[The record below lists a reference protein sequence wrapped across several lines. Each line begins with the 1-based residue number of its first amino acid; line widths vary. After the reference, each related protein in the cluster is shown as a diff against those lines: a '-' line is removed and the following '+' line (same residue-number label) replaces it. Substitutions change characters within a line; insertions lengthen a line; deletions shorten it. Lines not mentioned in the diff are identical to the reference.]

1 MFSSHHLQNVLF
13 HYPRQVIDQL
23 PEGFRRASVLVLILD
38 SPTGPHLL
46 LTRRTHRVNSHK
58 GQVAFP
64 GGAEDA
70 GDESPEQTA
79 LRETGEEIGIPSDKI
94 RLLGRLNDRLTISDF
109 VVTPVCAWVD
119 SPDPGWLDVTN
130 EEIDRVFTVPLSWLA
145 DPSQVRVEMWERQK
159 FITRMYIW
167 RYESEIIWGM
177 TGLVIAELIDVLAGD
192 DRLSRLPPE
201 PSTMVEFLKSVS
213 R

>member
-1 MFSSHHLQNVLF
+1 MFTSHHLQHVLS
-13 HYPRQVIDQL
+13 HYPRQTIDQL
-23 PEGFRRASVLVLILD
+23 PEGFRRASVMVLVLD
-38 SPTGPHLL
+38 FPAGPQLL

-64 GGAEDA
+64 GGAEDP

-79 LRETGEEIGIPSDKI
+79 LRETEEENGIPSDKI

-109 VVTPVCAWVD
+109 VVTPVCGWVVQ
-119 SPDPGWLDVTN
+119 PDPTWLEVTN
-130 EEIDRVFTVPLSWLA
+130 EEIDRVFTVPLAWLA
-145 DPSQVRVEMWERQK
+145 DPANVRVEIWERQK

-167 RYESEIIWGM
+167 RYEKECIWGL
-177 TGLVIAELIDVLAGD
+177 TGLVIAELIDALTGEG
-192 DRLSRLPPE
+192 RLSGKKPE
-201 PSTMVEFLKSVS
+201 PSTMEEFLKSVS